1 MQGDKEI
8 GRMREATMVK
18 ISTKKKLKLKCWT
31 GGTKECGQTR
41 KEKKW
46 KRKVGQLKT
55 RFIKIIRLSWSLNQS

>member
-1 MQGDKEI
+1 MQGEKEI

-18 ISTKKKLKLKCWT
+18 ISTKKIEIEMLDWRYKGMWT
-31 GGTKECGQTR
+31 NTKG
-41 KEKKW
+41 KKW